1 MDARKRRLGDGE
13 QGFQIVQRRQGK
25 QIAVEYQ
32 LAKHGSKGEIF
43 DLCAQREIKERSLTW
58 FRLKTQKKETKRSLG
73 EDAGYG
79 DGERAMALQRLRMR
93 TLLRAAMTTE
103 LQWM

>member
-32 LAKHGSKGEIF
+32 LAKHGSSE
-43 DLCAQREIKERSLTW
+43 L
-58 FRLKTQKKETKRSLG
+58 SLG
-73 EDAGYG
+73 AKTASDSA
-79 DGERAMALQRLRMR
+79 
-93 TLLRAAMTTE
+93 
-103 LQWM
+103 